1 MDRLT
6 NAMVGS
12 RIQDY
17 VRAKWRRS
25 DSIARLAD
33 LIDPALRAR
42 IDLLGI
48 DDQRLLTAHSDKVLS
63 LIEELE
69 RQARVEDAAV
79 CVSGS
84 AARSSSGLGG
94 GGRRRQGS

>member
-6 NAMVGS
+6 NDMVGS

-69 RQARVEDAAV
+69 RQA
-79 CVSGS
+79 
-84 AARSSSGLGG
+84 
-94 GGRRRQGS
+94 